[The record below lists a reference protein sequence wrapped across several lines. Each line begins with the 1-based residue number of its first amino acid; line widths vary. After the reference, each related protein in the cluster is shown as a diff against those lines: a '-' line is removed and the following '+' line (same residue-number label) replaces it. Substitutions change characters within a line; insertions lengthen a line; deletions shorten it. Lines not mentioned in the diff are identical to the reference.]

1 MHPGT
6 QESPEHGDPVKYTAL
21 GNVVGELPS
30 LGHDYPPAASTHV
43 NKWCLP
49 LQFLPIEFESQG
61 TKSIQLGIT
70 HIQRQEKSLRKG
82 PSWDQGPPIENSQ
95 SPGYRDSQLTREVSF
110 SSDRRDHRG
119 FQQHLKPGSD
129 AEVSTPRS

>member
-30 LGHDYPPAASTHV
+30 LGHDYLPAASTHV

-61 TKSIQLGIT
+61 TKSIQIGIT
-70 HIQRQEKSLRKG
+70 DIQRTGKKHEKGAILG
-82 PSWDQGPPIENSQ
+82 PGPTHREFTVTWLPRLPADQG
-95 SPGYRDSQLTREVSF
+95 GQLQFRQERPQGVPAASETWFRC
-110 SSDRRDHRG
+110 
-119 FQQHLKPGSD
+119 
-129 AEVSTPRS
+129 